1 MRDIV
6 NKVNIKIYNSVGS
19 RIILIIYQYCYY
31 TVLWPVFHYL
41 VERNSGD
48 SRAEKRHWD
57 DYVAVNRQFADT
69 VIDRYQP
76 NDISKLNII
85 YFPHLFPKGSPS

>member
-1 MRDIV
+1 M
-6 NKVNIKIYNSVGS
+6 
-19 RIILIIYQYCYY
+19 C

-41 VERNSGD
+41 VQTSSGD

-69 VIDRYQP
+69 VIDRYQE
-76 NDISKLNII
+76 NDISK
-85 YFPHLFPKGSPS
+85 FVC